1 MHRNDWSHLCILSV
15 SLFSSA
21 YKIPRGLVCL
31 EILQKK
37 KSATHTEDIE
47 LLPGDSFI
55 SPSLRF
61 VYCVIPFLLPVFLP
75 LILFWAIVEKKNLHV
90 CVLNKYK
97 ERNPLACNQH
107 STCLAVID
115 TNIPYS
121 LQIFLSNITAF

>member
-1 MHRNDWSHLCILSV
+1 MYSFCEPFFICIQNTKGTGV
-15 SLFSSA
+15 FGNTA
-21 YKIPRGLVCL
+21 
-31 EILQKK
+31 EKK

-75 LILFWAIVEKKNLHV
+75 LILFWAIVEKKDLHV